1 MNTTSLVLTE
11 KQEANLLEYVEK
23 RLQSL
28 EDDNRDR
35 ILNDKHS
42 WSVYHNERQD
52 REQPDT
58 IFEKSNVSVPLTT
71 LVVDHFVTRAEDDIT
86 GQTPYVKFDAQ
97 GASDMKQAQDFDRYF
112 NWKLETKGKNRR
124 ILEDAYLQAFVQRAA
139 ILKAT
144 YKEDVAEYTDREA
157 RVLYEM
163 GSPEPILLEGIGMI
177 IEGENEFIQ
186 IMNPALNMPQ
196 MVLQE
201 DPSFV
206 FDPSRH
212 EFREYTKGIDMQT
225 VRYKGPKTALV
236 DYDRFFAP
244 SDVVSLEEADFIAEK
259 YDKNWDWV
267 ENMFLNR
274 GFYSVGEYKKM
285 VKDKSTA
292 EPKTEGYREQEY
304 RENLA
309 FDRDDPKLE
318 IVECWIKRD
327 VLGKGYPQEFCF
339 FYDPMCKK
347 AIYYEY
353 VQKITPDK
361 RIPYSVVSIN
371 RDRNRWWGPSLPE
384 RIHTFQEFIDKQFN
398 SQAFRNEISANPI
411 LGANPQALEEEP
423 DDIEIHAGKVFTLKD
438 NYRMQDFLSAVEIP
452 NLDLKT
458 QSLIDFVFSVVQLW
472 LGVSNLAQ
480 GDMQVLQPATTATG
494 VEATLREASKIG
506 RRWLR
511 RIVEQFEEH
520 ITKLVSIECA
530 TLDQREVYEYMEGDI
545 RTFAEMK
552 PRDLEN
558 LSTNVTIEVSQEQG
572 QRQIERADLALKSM
586 DRYFAYPP
594 EMRQFVKPMIK
605 EIVKALGYENADE
618 YLPDQ
623 APDVPR
629 DEEGQPNDK
638 ALQQQGASDAIR
650 GMGNSNQTGANQYT
664 EGSGA

>member
-1 MNTTSLVLTE
+1 MNTSSLVLTE

-23 RLQSL
+23 RLASL
-28 EDDNRDR
+28 EDDNRER
-35 ILNDKHS
+35 IMADEYS
-42 WSVYHNERQD
+42 WNAYHNERSD
-52 REQPDT
+52 REQPDS

-71 LVVDHFVTRAEDDIT
+71 LVVDHFVSRAEDDIT

-97 GASDMKQAQDFDRYF
+97 GPSDMKTAQDYDRYF

-124 ILEDAYLQAFVQRAA
+124 LLEDAYLQAFVQRAA
-139 ILKAT
+139 VLKAT
-144 YKEDVAEYTDREA
+144 YKEDISQYTDREA

-163 GSPEPILLEGIGMI
+163 GSDDPIFLDGIGMVV
-177 IEGENEFIQ
+177 EGENDFIQ
-186 IMNPALNMPQ
+186 IVNPATQMPQ

-212 EFREYTKGIDMQT
+212 EFRVYTKGIDMQT

-236 DYDRFFAP
+236 DYDRFLAP
-244 SDVVSLEEADFIAEK
+244 TDVVLLEDADFIAEK
-259 YDKNWDWV
+259 YDKPLAWV
-267 ENMFLNR
+267 ESLFLKR
-274 GFYSVGEYKKM
+274 GFYSLNEYKNT
-285 VKDKSTA
+285 VKDATA
-292 EPKTEGYREQEY
+292 EPKTEGYREKEY
-304 RENLA
+304 RENLG
-309 FDRDDPKLE
+309 FDRDDPKLQ

-327 VLGKGYPQEFCF
+327 VLGKGYPQEFCL
-339 FYDPMCKK
+339 FYDPLTKN

-361 RIPYSVVSIN
+361 CIPYSVVSIN

-384 RIHTFQEFIDKQFN
+384 RIHSFQEFIDKQFN

-423 DDIEIHAGKVFTLKD
+423 DDIELHAGKVFTLKD
-438 NYRMQDFLSAVEIP
+438 NYKMQDFLSAVDIP

-494 VEATLREASKIG
+494 VEASLKEASKIG

-511 RIVEQFEEH
+511 RIVETFEEH
-520 ITKLVSIECA
+520 LTKLVTIECA
-530 TLDQREVYEYMEGDI
+530 TLDHNQVFEFMEGDV
-545 RTFAEMK
+545 RTFAEMN

-558 LSTNVTIEVSQEQG
+558 LSTNVTVEVSQEQG
-572 QRQIERADLALKSM
+572 QRQIEKADLALKSM

-594 EMRQFVKPMIK
+594 EMRPFVKPMIK

-629 DEEGQPNDK
+629 DEEGQPLDK
-638 ALQQQGASDAIR
+638 KQQGMSEAVR
-650 GMGNSNQTGANQYT
+650 GMGNSNQTGANQFT
-664 EGSGA
+664 EGTS

>member
-1 MNTTSLVLTE
+1 M
-11 KQEANLLEYVEK
+11 
-23 RLQSL
+23 

-35 ILNDKHS
+35 ILNDEHS
-42 WSVYHNERQD
+42 WQVYHNERAD
-52 REQPDT
+52 REQPDS

-97 GASDMKQAQDFDRYF
+97 GSSDMKQAQDFDRYF

-124 ILEDAYLQAFVQRAA
+124 LLEDAYLQAFVQRAA

-144 YKEDVAEYTDREA
+144 YKADIAQYTDREA
-157 RVLYEM
+157 RVLYAI
-163 GSPEPILLEGIGMI
+163 GSSEPIVLESIGLI
-177 IEGENEFIQ
+177 IEGEAEFVQ
-186 IMNPALNMPQ
+186 IMNPATQMPQ
-196 MVLQE
+196 MVLQN

-206 FDPSRH
+206 FDPMQH

-236 DYDRFFAP
+236 DYDRFLAP
-244 SDVVSLEEADFIAEK
+244 NDVVSLEDADFLAEK
-259 YDKNWDWV
+259 YDKPLAWV
-267 ENMFLNR
+267 ESMFLQR
-274 GFYSVGEYKKM
+274 DFYSYDDYKNM
-285 VKDKSTA
+285 VKDKTTA
-292 EPKTEGYREQEY
+292 EPKTDGYREREN
-304 RENLA
+304 RENLG

-318 IVECWIKRD
+318 IIECWIKRD
-327 VLGKGYPQEFCF
+327 VLGTGVPQEFCF
-339 FYDPMCKK
+339 FYDPLCKK

-361 RIPYSVVSIN
+361 AIPYSIVSIN

-384 RIHTFQEFIDKQFN
+384 RISTFQEFIDKQFN
-398 SQAFRNEISANPI
+398 SQAFRNEISANPV

-423 DDIEIHAGKVFTLKD
+423 DDVEIHAGKVFTLKD
-438 NYRMQDFLSAVEIP
+438 QYKMQDFLSAIEIP
-452 NLDLKT
+452 NQDNKT
-458 QSLIDFVFSVVQLW
+458 QNLIDFVFSVVQLW

-520 ITKLVSIECA
+520 LTKLVAIECA
-530 TLDQREVYEYMEGDI
+530 TLDQKEVFEYMEGDV
-545 RTFAEMK
+545 RTFAEMN
-552 PRDLEN
+552 PRDLQN

-594 EMRQFVKPMIK
+594 EMRAFVKPMIR
-605 EIVKALGYENADE
+605 EIIKALGYENADE

-629 DEEGQPNDK
+629 DEEGMPNDK
-638 ALQQQGASDAIR
+638 ALQNSGMSDAVR
-650 GMGNSNQTGANQYT
+650 GKGNSNQQGANQYT
-664 EGSGA
+664 EGRGA